1 MNLKT
6 ASLQTSCFRISP
18 IWPETSQ
25 FHLFFYSTRTIGHL
39 FVKICLSSFI
49 IISLLHETLVAKI
62 WNWNSKWT
70 SSVRRY
76 CYVHLRILLLEP
88 LASFLSSLCVGY
100 PVLLT
105 NLHLVRPLSRPGMI
119 WLLAYEKPT
128 NHNIGIFCKSFS
140 HPEFMLLFQALQVPV
155 QETQC
160 FYFILA
166 NFSSEIDAQTSLSAS
181 LASSEALRRNGSSTY
196 SPCPCS

>member
-25 FHLFFYSTRTIGHL
+25 SHLFFYSARTIGHL
-39 FVKICLSSFI
+39 FVKIISWQNNLKILVKRRMRLQDPLSVNTADASDICLSSFI
-49 IISLLHETLVAKI
+49 IVSLLHETLVAKI

-100 PVLLT
+100 PVLLM
-105 NLHLVRPLSRPGMI
+105 NLHPVRPLSTPAMT

-128 NHNIGIFCKSFS
+128 NHNIGIFFASHQVIQNSCFYSSFAS
-140 HPEFMLLFQALQVPV
+140 PCSGNTMLLLYLG
-155 QETQC
+155 E
-160 FYFILA
+160 L
-166 NFSSEIDAQTSLSAS
+166 
-181 LASSEALRRNGSSTY
+181 
-196 SPCPCS
+196 